1 MVDRE
6 ALVGRWVH
14 AHEED
19 SEGRTTFRP
28 ATTPLPPSRGR
39 RILELHDDGGLVEV
53 EPGAADVPEAVPG
66 EWELQGQWLLLRHP
80 AQGTRR
86 MRIVKAE
93 PERLVLRTA
102 AEL

>member
-19 SEGRTTFRP
+19 SEKGTTFRP

-39 RILELHDDGGLVEV
+39 RILELHDDGGLVDFQ
-53 EPGAADVPEAVPG
+53 PGAADVPEAVAG
-66 EWELQGQWLLLRHP
+66 EWELEGQWLVLRHP
-80 AQGTRR
+80 SEGSRR
-86 MRIVKAE
+86 VRIVKAE
-93 PERLVLRTA
+93 PERLVLLEP
-102 AEL
+102 AEG

>member
-19 SEGRTTFRP
+19 SVEGTTFRP

-39 RILELHDDGGLVEV
+39 QILDLRDDGGLLEV
-53 EPGAADVPEAVPG
+53 QPGAADVPEAVSG

-86 MRIVKAE
+86 MQIVKAE

-102 AEL
+102 PEL